1 LGIGI
6 LNVVNM
12 MAIRSYQNLEV
23 WKLAM
28 TLVEDVYRLTPQLP
42 DDERYGLRTQMQRA
56 AVSIPA
62 NIAEGYGRSGKADY
76 ARFVVIARG
85 SLMELETLLALSV
98 RLKLVRR
105 SDMLPGWET
114 AQSGGRMLTALRNAL
129 TKTNTVA

>member
-1 LGIGI
+1 
-6 LNVVNM
+6 M

-85 SLMELETLLALSV
+85 SLMELETLLAVSV

-105 SDMLPGWET
+105 SDMLPVWET
-114 AQSGGRMLTALRNAL
+114 AQSVGRMLTALRNAL